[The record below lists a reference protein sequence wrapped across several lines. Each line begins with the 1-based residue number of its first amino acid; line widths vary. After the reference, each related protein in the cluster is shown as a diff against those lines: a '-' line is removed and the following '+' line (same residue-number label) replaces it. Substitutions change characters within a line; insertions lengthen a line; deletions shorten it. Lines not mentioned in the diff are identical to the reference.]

1 MHISIK
7 KKILLISISFSLIMG
22 LVVALT
28 SYSIFYHYNKNNLT
42 HDTELNVSHI
52 TDTINEDFA
61 PVASL
66 VRWCQINAR
75 LLPYQLYKDNS
86 GDSRTL
92 LHERLNDQYN
102 MVTHSNSNN
111 HIQRLVVSNFSDYY
125 IQIVSA
131 SYSTTADVPAV
142 IMSQNYF
149 HAALVSND
157 LDLSMGFVDDPLV
170 RSSKQVLPIIRPI
183 YHPYNN
189 TILGWAF
196 IGLSTNFFTDAIK
209 TYAVESESS
218 FYLTVGD
225 SVYIYENGSLHLL
238 DAPPWNTQKVAQ
250 QLLFSDTTI
259 STSTVD
265 GHTRY
270 VTRPL
275 DLPDCYITQS
285 IPSGSSFMQ
294 FSSFIYLIGIIVAL
308 IVLAGL
314 GYTLYLN
321 RLVNYPIERIL
332 ERTKKISAGDF
343 SSDPGIE
350 WENEFGDIGR
360 GINELSGSVKQLI
373 DTQIRIEN
381 EKRTYEYQML
391 QSQINPHF
399 IYNTLNSIKWMASI
413 QNATGIPEM
422 TTALSRLLKS
432 IAKDERTRVP
442 LSSELSFLDD
452 YYTIQKYR
460 YGGSITMQVVVDSEE
475 LLKNEI
481 LRFTLQPIVE
491 NAIFHGIEPKGSA
504 GEITIHVYENSS
516 SDVCVDVTDNG
527 VGMDE
532 TTIAG
537 LLTDEQKNKS
547 NFFKDIG
554 ISNVHKRL
562 QYEYGTSY
570 GLSFTS
576 QLGSYTTATVTLPRL
591 TCEEPTSVIGGT
603 YHV

>member
-142 IMSQNYF
+142 IMSQDYF

-189 TILGWAF
+189 TILGWA
-196 IGLSTNFFTDAIK
+196 
-209 TYAVESESS
+209 YA
-218 FYLTVGD
+218 LCHTPA
-225 SVYIYENGSLHLL
+225 GS
-238 DAPPWNTQKVAQ
+238 
-250 QLLFSDTTI
+250 
-259 STSTVD
+259 
-265 GHTRY
+265 
-270 VTRPL
+270 
-275 DLPDCYITQS
+275 
-285 IPSGSSFMQ
+285 
-294 FSSFIYLIGIIVAL
+294 
-308 IVLAGL
+308 AGL
-314 GYTLYLN
+314 LYHAEHSVRQLIHAVQFLYLSD
-321 RLVNYPIERIL
+321 RDHRRAHRIGG
-332 ERTKKISAGDF
+332 TC
-343 SSDPGIE
+343 DPGIE
-350 WENEFGDIGR
+350 WENEFG
-360 GINELSGSVKQLI
+360 VKQLI

-576 QLGSYTTATVTLPRL
+576 QIGSYTTATVTLPRL